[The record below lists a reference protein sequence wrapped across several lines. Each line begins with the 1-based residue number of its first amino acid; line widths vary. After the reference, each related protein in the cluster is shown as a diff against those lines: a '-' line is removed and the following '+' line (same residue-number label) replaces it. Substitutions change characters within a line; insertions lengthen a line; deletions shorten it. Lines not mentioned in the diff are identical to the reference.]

1 MEGRN
6 RQDRGEPARCPLRRY
21 FAVRFDCA
29 LRMFVTVAIVCALS
43 WAGIGWIRPGMS
55 DTAAQGTFLLVLAAG
70 LAGPLV
76 EPVLLHWFGTTPGKA
91 LFGLAVR
98 CADGSKPTLE
108 QARDRTWTRVWK
120 WWRAN
125 SWWGGAPEM
134 RRIWEE
140 AQDGTPNDWQIP
152 GEVYTQ
158 KDSRAWRCWA
168 CGMGIL
174 LMLALSVLWIGDG
187 MTMPRRR
194 NVQDGAA
201 LAANYNDYNQDTGLS
216 LDGYGWYALQPDGS
230 WQLKPGYQLQ
240 GDTIIYTDAGGSVG
254 MMVTGG
260 ASDCGPPEPLELTQ
274 AGGVLTGVRWQATG
288 GGFLYYERQAMVR
301 SLIWSFAGAEPGLHF
316 WNLPDWDVAA
326 LYNTGAELMLGGVRV
341 RLQVEDAGP
350 APAGEE
356 YGEGARLYRLTLTM
370 TREQ

>member
-158 KDSRAWRCWA
+158 KDESVWRCAA
-168 CGMGIL
+168 CGAGIA
-174 LMLALSVLWIGDG
+174 LMLGLSVLWLGD
-187 MTMPRRR
+187 TASLPRQR
-194 NVQDGAA
+194 GALTGA
-201 LAANYNDYNQDTGLS
+201 QLAANYNGG
-216 LDGYGWYALQPDGS
+216 DGTAGSVEGNDWWRLEPDGS
-230 WQLKPGYQLQ
+230 WTLKDGYRLTQDGMEYRGPG
-240 GDTIIYTDAGGSVG
+240 GTITIYSF
-254 MMVTGG
+254 
-260 ASDCGPPEPLELTQ
+260 PLEAAPPSPLAMTET
-274 AGGVLTGVRWQATG
+274 GGVLTAVSWQAEG
-288 GGFLYYERQAMVR
+288 EGMLDYYRQLSVAR
-301 SLIWSFAGAEPGLHF
+301 DLAWSFAGAQKGLHF
-316 WNLPDWDVAA
+316 WDLRA
-326 LYNTGAELMLGGVRV
+326 LEALDRWTLYDSAQSFSLGGVTLRAEV
-341 RLQVEDAGP
+341 KILDSAQA
-350 APAGEE
+350 AYGEE
-356 YGEGARLYRLTLTM
+356 AQRYRFTFRMEKTK
-370 TREQ
+370 